1 MVVGLEPVER
11 GCAAD
16 SGDLSH
22 YAAWACVP
30 TFGISQMFSAL
41 LPVVPIG

>member
-11 GCAAD
+11 DCAAD

-22 YAAWACVP
+22 YPPRGLCPRFWY
-30 TFGISQMFSAL
+30 
-41 LPVVPIG
+41 